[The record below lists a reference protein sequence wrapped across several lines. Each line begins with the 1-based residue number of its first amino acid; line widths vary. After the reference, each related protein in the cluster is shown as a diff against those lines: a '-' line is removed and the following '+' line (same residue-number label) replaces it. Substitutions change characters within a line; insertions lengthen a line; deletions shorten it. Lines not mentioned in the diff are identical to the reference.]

1 MIFFFFKQKTAYE
14 MRISDWS
21 SDVCSSDLCYF
32 SPGGAALPWGGSA
45 RRRAAVFGMR
55 VSCVARLRPLRR
67 QRGAAA
73 AAKSQALKHRRRG
86 KARASTKLRAER
98 LQRAELGGSSRTVAH
113 GSEPLSRDC
122 GTSDHAIGRAS
133 WRERGWH
140 QG

>member
-1 MIFFFFKQKTAYE
+1 MYVMIFFFFKQKTAYE
-14 MRISDWS
+14 LRISDWS
-21 SDVCSSDLCYF
+21 SDVCSSDL
-32 SPGGAALPWGGSA
+32 LPWGGSA

-98 LQRAELGGSSRTVAH
+98 LQRAELWGSSRTVAH

-122 GTSDHAIGRAS
+122 GTSNDAAGALFR
-133 WRERGWH
+133 RPGP
-140 QG
+140 